1 MEGVEKLDG
10 NEEFEEKEK
19 DAEDIEAKSRN
30 DDEENISIVE
40 ETSPNIA
47 EETLPNIGEETSPNI
62 VEETSPNIVEE
73 TSPNIVEETGPNI
86 EETSPNI
93 YEETSPNIEETS
105 PNISEETSPTGAR
118 DGRDVRAARGRLVR
132 QVDVF
137 HSGTLFVFYR
147 ISMSLSLETFD
158 FRRIFNIKIFGDFNN
173 LNIVRQVATFDSEEI
188 RFHPPPSSSSDCNQA
203 VFPNSLSNSN
213 QVIYTEWNTYRSLR
227 GLHCI

>member
-1 MEGVEKLDG
+1 MERVEKLDG
-10 NEEFEEKEK
+10 NEEFEKKEKEE
-19 DAEDIEAKSRN
+19 AEDIEAESRN

-40 ETSPNIA
+40 ETAPNIF
-47 EETLPNIGEETSPNI
+47 EEISPNI
-62 VEETSPNIVEE
+62 V
-73 TSPNIVEETGPNI
+73 
-86 EETSPNI
+86 
-93 YEETSPNIEETS
+93 EETSPNIEETS
-105 PNISEETSPTGAR
+105 PNIFEETSPKGER

-188 RFHPPPSSSSDCNQA
+188 RFLPPPSSSSDCNQA
-203 VFPNSLSNSN
+203 VFPNSPSNSN
-213 QVIYTEWNTYRSLR
+213 QVIFTEGNTY
-227 GLHCI
+227 

>member
-40 ETSPNIA
+40 ETSPNI
-47 EETLPNIGEETSPNI
+47 G
-62 VEETSPNIVEE
+62 EETSPNIVEE

-93 YEETSPNIEETS
+93 FEETSPNIEETS
-105 PNISEETSPTGAR
+105 PNISEETSPEGER

-158 FRRIFNIKIFGDFNN
+158 LQGFGGAFRDG
-173 LNIVRQVATFDSEEI
+173 A
-188 RFHPPPSSSSDCNQA
+188 
-203 VFPNSLSNSN
+203 
-213 QVIYTEWNTYRSLR
+213 NTSFAFSHFLQ
-227 GLHCI
+227 HF

>member
-47 EETLPNIGEETSPNI
+47 EETSPNIGEETSPNI
-62 VEETSPNIVEE
+62 V
-73 TSPNIVEETGPNI
+73 
-86 EETSPNI
+86 
-93 YEETSPNIEETS
+93 EETSPNIEETS
-105 PNISEETSPTGAR
+105 PNISEETSPKGER

-137 HSGTLFVFYR
+137 HSGTLFVSYR
-147 ISMSLSLETFD
+147 SSMSISLETSD
-158 FRRIFNIKIFGDFNN
+158 FRRIFNINIF
-173 LNIVRQVATFDSEEI
+173 
-188 RFHPPPSSSSDCNQA
+188 
-203 VFPNSLSNSN
+203 
-213 QVIYTEWNTYRSLR
+213 
-227 GLHCI
+227 

>member
-47 EETLPNIGEETSPNI
+47 EGTSPNI
-62 VEETSPNIVEE
+62 GEETSPNIVEE

-93 YEETSPNIEETS
+93 FEETSPNIEETS
-105 PNISEETSPTGAR
+105 PNISEETSPKGER

-137 HSGTLFVFYR
+137 HSGTLFVSYR
-147 ISMSLSLETFD
+147 SSMSISLETSD
-158 FRRIFNIKIFGDFNN
+158 FRRIFNINIFGDFNN
-173 LNIVRQVATFDSEEI
+173 LDIVRQVATFDSEEI
-188 RFHPPPSSSSDCNQA
+188 RFLPPPSSSSDCNQA
-203 VFPNSLSNSN
+203 VFPNSPSNSN
-213 QVIYTEWNTYRSLR
+213 QVIFTEGNTYRSLT
-227 GLHCI
+227 GLHCFQRL